1 MTEAT
6 QLAAEA
12 GSRDPVVGLRAVAA
26 LRRLLETLE
35 TLQVLNARDQGWSW
49 QQVATALGVSRQ
61 AVHKKYAD
69 SRMRRPKSLGGV

>member
-35 TLQVLNARDQGWSW
+35 TLQVVNARDQGWSW
-49 QQVATALGVSRQ
+49 QQIATALGVSRQ
-61 AVHKKYAD
+61 AVHKKHAD
-69 SRMRRPKSLGGV
+69 SRLRRPNQFGRA